1 MSSDTQAD
9 GQTGRVALTQGLTMA
24 HNFYSTNF
32 TNLRVISL
40 GRKHGSEWGMGTWSS
55 MERDGK
61 ISTRKKSV
69 SAKPGRVAHAS
80 GQCFYWVPECLREA
94 SCQQVPRG
102 DWTSHQK
109 YDKNQDGFVYSPGT
123 VFMSTRTPC
132 SLTCHPSTIKSQRTS
147 LMLTGTFKFSPQ
159 KKYQYFPVLM
169 FSEVVILLALSLLAS
184 IICKSN
190 R

>member
-1 MSSDTQAD
+1 MKSSVPHSGLGCLHKKPNSSSDAHRREMVMSSDTQAD

-40 GRKHGSEWGMGTWSS
+40 GRKPGSEWGMGTWSS

-123 VFMSTRTPC
+123 SIHEYKNTL
-132 SLTCHPSTIKSQRTS
+132 LTHLPPKHNQVTKNISHVNWH
-147 LMLTGTFKFSPQ
+147 F
-159 KKYQYFPVLM
+159 
-169 FSEVVILLALSLLAS
+169 
-184 IICKSN
+184 
-190 R
+190 